1 MSEMRKRGIEPTA
14 DSLKVVTAAWA
25 LLIANTDQNEED
37 YEKALTDATQ
47 AGVNFAENSIASLEG
62 VPMSL
67 EEITK
72 RGDYALST
80 LVTDLGL
87 AGTELGIL
95 RKRAEESGVAI
106 PEILK
111 GLGDN
116 ESLKNWDNTVVGNA
130 FVELSQAILVA
141 EADSGTAV
149 TLIDTAFKEIGFS
162 AGNEIGANGT
172 VATHTDEFG
181 VLMEGMVI
189 DADKATA
196 AALNAMKQYALMQ
209 KAYSSGAYDSYYNL
223 EGSEDIVKKSN
234 FGSYNPFED
243 EDSNLQNAVAPA
255 FDEQDLLGISNKGTI
270 INVTVSNN
278 TVNNDEEL
286 AKEIEGALT
295 RGTNWA
301 PVPSVGI

>member
-1 MSEMRKRGIEPTA
+1 MGLGATVNK
-14 DSLKVVTAAWA
+14 D
-25 LLIANTDQNEED
+25 LIDQNFKD
-37 YEKALTDATQ
+37 
-47 AGVNFAENSIASLEG
+47 I
-62 VPMSL
+62 
-67 EEITK
+67 
-72 RGDYALST
+72 
-80 LVTDLGL
+80 GL
-87 AGTELGIL
+87 
-95 RKRAEESGVAI
+95 
-106 PEILK
+106 
-111 GLGDN
+111 
-116 ESLKNWDNTVVGNA
+116 
-130 FVELSQAILVA
+130 
-141 EADSGTAV
+141 
-149 TLIDTAFKEIGFS
+149 S